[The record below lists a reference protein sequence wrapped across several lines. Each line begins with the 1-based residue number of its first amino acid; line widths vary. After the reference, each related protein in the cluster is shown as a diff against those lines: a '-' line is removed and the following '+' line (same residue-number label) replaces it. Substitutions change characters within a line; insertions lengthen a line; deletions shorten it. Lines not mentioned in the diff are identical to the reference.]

1 MLVTAMD
8 AGDRSLI
15 NCRSVANNSDLPE
28 VKIDGNPRQ
37 HEATQGP
44 SRGQAHLRDRTADR
58 LGNLPQ
64 LLYEFHELGR
74 E

>member
-1 MLVTAMD
+1 MD

-58 LGNLPQ
+58 LGNLP
-64 LLYEFHELGR
+64 
-74 E
+74 